1 MHGRLLVAAF
11 VLTILTVTA
20 TLYHPVAAE
29 ASAIT
34 IDGEAPQQSPQSSG
48 YLEVHGAWGKTHLRV
63 YIISSGSSDLDEAM
77 RNAVDL
83 WYKSI
88 KSFTILYGY
97 NYLERLSYEFTDNN
111 PDIIMQF
118 VDSLP
123 SNYCGVAE
131 WRRTVDY
138 MILDATIKISR
149 SCVRNSAALTFMVAA
164 HEYGHALGLGHSTSN
179 QDIMYP
185 SVTGVAKLSTL
196 DLYALAVAYEWV
208 SEGRFRTPSTGSVS
222 LPRSIP
228 FEYIEPA
235 IWRTVRVLKQ
245 SELGTVVEAYNVSY
259 GSTIDLR
266 VQSEIDFGNQT
277 KLVFT
282 GWYRDGTKV
291 ADVTNVRVRVTRDMD
306 LEARYDVYYFVE
318 VSKPEKHS
326 AEWVK
331 RGATIELNTTQ
342 IIMLG
347 ELERLHFKMWSDN
360 SVKPYRVVTVLN
372 PLKLEAIYAKEFYI
386 TVTTTHGSIGW
397 LDGWYE
403 ENSTLEL
410 KAPQEFV
417 WENRTK
423 AVFSRW
429 EGINH
434 TEREAKIIVTKP
446 LTAKAIY
453 GLQYYLEILSQL
465 PVSHVSG
472 WFDRGSTVVLDAG
485 PSIRPAGEGVRYRF
499 DGWLGMGEGL
509 QVEINMDAP
518 KTVQA
523 SWLKEYLISVENP
536 VERSEEWVVEG
547 RSITVE
553 ASPMIQVSE
562 VRRYVFKGW
571 SGDVDSYEG
580 LKAQLVADRPKK
592 AVQLYDEELLI
603 SLAFEGKS
611 GRQVDAAARIRHE
624 SGKEYAVKGEPFWA
638 LKGGYNVES
647 VLFRNVEVRDTSSLS
662 LDAPGQHKLT
672 VKVYSL
678 KLVVKDFLGIPFSRA
693 IVSVSNDGGVEAE
706 ATLDKDGEAMF
717 EELTYKAVNAHLKTP
732 ILGYRFT
739 VEPSN
744 GVEEVRLPI
753 TPTSIALITGA
764 ALLASSLAITAAIA
778 KKRKTVPRQAADDG
792 Q

>member
-1 MHGRLLVAAF
+1 MLRKLLVAAC

-20 TLYHPVAAE
+20 TLYHPVAAGT
-29 ASAIT
+29 SAVT

-48 YLEVHGAWGKTHLRV
+48 SIEVHGAWGKTHLRV
-63 YIISSGSSDLDEAM
+63 YIISSGSSELDEAM

-97 NYLERLSYEFTDNN
+97 RYLERLSYEFTDVN
-111 PDIIMQF
+111 PDIVMQF

-123 SNYCGVAE
+123 SNYCGLAE
-131 WRRTVDY
+131 WHRTEAM

-149 SCVRNSAALTFMVAA
+149 SCVRTSAALTFMVAA

-185 SVTGVAKLSTL
+185 SVAGVAKLSTL

-208 SEGRFRTPSTGSVS
+208 SEGTFRTPSTGSIS
-222 LPRSIP
+222 LPRNIP

-266 VQSEIDFGNQT
+266 VQSEIDFGNMT

-291 ADVTNVRVRVTRDMD
+291 ADTPRILVRVTKDMD
-306 LEARYDVYYFVE
+306 LVARYDVYYFVM
-318 VSKPEKHS
+318 VSVREKRT
-326 AEWVK
+326 ADWVK
-331 RGATIELNTTQ
+331 RGTTIELNATK
-342 IIMLG
+342 IITLG
-347 ELERLHFKMWSDN
+347 ELERLHFKRWSDN
-360 SVKPYRVVTVLN
+360 STEPHRVVTVLK

-386 TVTTTHGSIGW
+386 TVTTSHGSIGG

-403 ENSTLEL
+403 ENSTLVLRAQRE
-410 KAPQEFV
+410 V
-417 WENRTK
+417 TWENRTK
-423 AVFSRW
+423 AVFVRW
-429 EGINH
+429 EETNS
-434 TEREAKIIVTKP
+434 TEPDTKIIVRRP
-446 LTAKAIY
+446 LTAKAVY
-453 GLQYYLEILSQL
+453 RVQYYLEILSQL
-465 PVSHVSG
+465 PVSHLSG
-472 WFDRGSTVVLDAG
+472 WFDRGSTVVLDAA

-499 DGWLGMGEGL
+499 GSWTGLGEGL

-592 AVQLYDEELLI
+592 AIQLYDEELLI

-611 GRQVDAAARIRHE
+611 GRQVDAAAIIRHE
-624 SGKEYAVKGEPFWA
+624 RGKEYSVRGEPFWA
-638 LKGGYNVES
+638 LKGNYSVES
-647 VLFRNVEVRDTSSLS
+647 VLFRNVEVRDTPNLS
-662 LDAPGQHKLT
+662 VDTPGQHKLSI
-672 VKVYSL
+672 KVYSL
-678 KLVVKDFLGIPFSRA
+678 KLVAKDVLGIPFSGA
-693 IVSVSNDGGVEAE
+693 TVSVSNDDNVEAE
-706 ATLDKDGEAMF
+706 TTLDKDGEALF

-732 ILGYRFT
+732 IFSYSF
-739 VEPSN
+739 VVDPSK
-744 GVEEVRLPI
+744 GVEEVKLPL
-753 TPTSIALITGA
+753 TPASTALLSAVALTASLATALIVARRRRGGEKSA
-764 ALLASSLAITAAIA
+764 
-778 KKRKTVPRQAADDG
+778 Q
-792 Q
+792 